1 MICHAQ
7 IFSLASITLFF
18 FLPSPHVFSNL
29 SELHASH
36 APPILQI
43 AGLAV
48 KNQTFAEAISQPGI
62 TFIAARFDGILGMGY
77 PSISVDNVP
86 TVFGNMVAQKLVSSP
101 VFSFYLN
108 RYICW
113 AGSVGGLKQ
122 GWAFM
127 KKIIMCLYL
136 VCGQICPT
144 TMIPTCDVPY
154 LVFQTDTTY

>member
-77 PSISVDNVP
+77 PSISVNNVP
-86 TVFGNMVAQKLVSSP
+86 TVFGNMVAQKLVPSP

-113 AGSVGGLKQ
+113 AGSVCWGLETRLGFHEKNHYVSIRSVR
-122 GWAFM
+122 ADM
-127 KKIIMCLYL
+127 
-136 VCGQICPT
+136 
-144 TMIPTCDVPY
+144 PY
-154 LVFQTDTTY
+154 HNDTHM